1 MRRDIPSV
9 RILPM
14 SDKADGFRGRGI
26 EDVQAGLFLRE
37 LPACG
42 GRYRYPSSGL
52 NAEPGTIVLFQY
64 RARVIASGVFLRDE
78 KFERPVGGYGG
89 ALHFDVATLRTF
101 DPLDAEAM
109 REVWPSFRAFGH
121 VKQYLNPARY
131 SMLKRRLRGVALP
144 PPPPVPPPPVRRRRG
159 SAGA

>member
-14 SDKADGFRGRGI
+14 SDQADGFLGRSI
-26 EDVQAGLFLRE
+26 EDVQSGLFLRD

-64 RARVIASGVFLRDE
+64 RARIIASGVFLRDE
-78 KFERPVGGYGG
+78 KFERKIHGYGG

-101 DPLDAEAM
+101 DPVDADAM
-109 REVWPSFRAFGH
+109 RKAWPSFRAFGH

-131 SMLKRRLRGVALP
+131 SMFERRLTRVVASPLAARGRSHV
-144 PPPPVPPPPVRRRRG
+144 
-159 SAGA
+159 

>member
-1 MRRDIPSV
+1 MRRDVPSV

-14 SDKADGFRGRGI
+14 SDQADGFRGRSI
-26 EDVQAGLFLRE
+26 EDVQAGLFLRD

-52 NAEPGTIVLFQY
+52 NAEPGTVVLFQY
-64 RARVIASGVFLRDE
+64 RARIIASGVFLRDE
-78 KFERPVGGYGG
+78 KFERPIGGYGG

-101 DPLDAEAM
+101 QPLDVDAM
-109 REVWPSFRAFGH
+109 RKVWPSFRAFGH

-131 SMLKRRLRGVALP
+131 PMFKRRLKGVTSP
-144 PPPPVPPPPVRRRRG
+144 PPPDAHARQQRRHVR
-159 SAGA
+159 A